1 MKKSLLSMA
10 VTAIIGLAGASAN
23 AGLLPVTINETLL
36 GVGSHITTDVGKLNG
51 GYTETLT
58 VNPDFTFSSTAYANI
73 GQLYNTSGTAIPTLG
88 LSPNKTGLNVQY
100 AMYAIF
106 NSDGFV
112 SSPTSFTGVSGSFK
126 LYLDAVGDST
136 SVFGATGD
144 ISATAANNSDDILIA
159 SSTNLFFALGQ
170 GVGSPTSSFKF
181 LFDELSLTA
190 DGAQGNLFFTA
201 PDPFYAIVN
210 VNGDFDDGL
219 VATVPGTY
227 SGILGDV
234 SANFEEV
241 PEPGSLALLGLG
253 IAGLGMFQR
262 RRKASI

>member
-1 MKKSLLSMA
+1 MRKSLVA
-10 VTAIIGLAGASAN
+10 TAITAIVGLACASAN

-36 GVGSHITTDVGKLNG
+36 GVGTHITTDVGKLNG

-58 VNPDFTFSSTAYANI
+58 VNSDLSFSSTAFGDI
-73 GQLYNTSGTAIPTLG
+73 GQLYNTAGSQISTLVG
-88 LSPNKTGLNVQY
+88 SNTTGLNSQY

-106 NSDGFV
+106 NSDGFI
-112 SSPTSFTGVSGSFK
+112 SSPTSFTGVTGSFK
-126 LYLDAVGDST
+126 LYLDTIGDST
-136 SVFGATGD
+136 PVFGATGD
-144 ISATAANNSDDILIA
+144 ISATAANNSDDILLA
-159 SSTNLFFALGQ
+159 SSTNLFYSLGQ

-190 DGAQGNLFFTA
+190 DGAQGNLYFTA
-201 PDPFYAIVN
+201 PNPFYVMVD

-219 VATVPGTY
+219 LATTPGTY
-227 SGILGDV
+227 AGILGDV
-234 SANFEEV
+234 SASFQEV

-253 IAGLGMFQR
+253 IAGLGMYQR